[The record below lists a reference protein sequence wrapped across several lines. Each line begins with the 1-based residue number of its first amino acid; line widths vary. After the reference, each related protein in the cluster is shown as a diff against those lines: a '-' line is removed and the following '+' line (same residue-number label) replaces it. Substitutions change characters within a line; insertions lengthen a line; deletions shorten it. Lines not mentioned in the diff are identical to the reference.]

1 MSDRFL
7 HDSRDYS
14 FADAAMAAMQAEIRR
29 LQRWKADGIAYVWL
43 WDNNR
48 KRATAIQLRQIE
60 YKDLDW

>member
-1 MSDRFL
+1 MKIDPTSATGQSILRACKAVT
-7 HDSRDYS
+7 RDD
-14 FADAAMAAMQAEIRR
+14 ADISIE
-29 LQRWKADGIAYVWL
+29 LDDGIAYVWL